1 MWEKQE
7 ETNLPSEEFKP
18 IRAHFQLN
26 LDKECVLGN
35 EGTVKVIAS
44 IFGKKVQKIWM
55 IIGVL
60 SRSFELVVLVVVR
73 DQSYFYVRVKT
84 NMLSPALRGDLS

>member
-18 IRAHFQLN
+18 IHAHFQLN

-44 IFGKKVQKIWM
+44 IFGKKVQKNMDDYRGSVTVIRVGGASGGEGP
-55 IIGVL
+55 IIFLCAGKDKYAITC
-60 SRSFELVVLVVVR
+60 S
-73 DQSYFYVRVKT
+73 
-84 NMLSPALRGDLS
+84 AW